1 MARTTVNLDPSLL
14 AQLRRRQRRDRK
26 QLSEL
31 VNQLLARALAEMELE
46 EEEEGIRPLRWTSRA
61 MGARIDIEDKDAL
74 QQALDGQ

>member
-31 VNQLLARALAEMELE
+31 VNQLLARALAEIEL
-46 EEEEGIRPLRWTSRA
+46 EEEGIRPLRWTSRA

-74 QQALDGQ
+74 QQALDGR